1 MTQFSIKVNG
11 EQRHV
16 DADDDTPLL
25 WILRDSLH
33 LRGTKYGCGIAQC
46 GACTVL
52 FNKTAVRSCSLP
64 VSAIGDAEITSIE
77 GAKSIIHETLKRAWV
92 GEDVSQCGYCQ
103 AGQIMN
109 ASALLNRN
117 KNPTDQEIID
127 HMHGNICRCGT
138 YNRIKSAIK
147 RAKDEL

>member
-33 LRGTKYGCGIAQC
+33 LRGTKYGCGIGQC

-52 FNKTAVRSCSLP
+52 FNKTAVRSCSVR
-64 VSAIGDAEITSIE
+64 VSAIGNAEITSIE
-77 GAKSIIHETLKRAWV
+77 GAKSTIHETLKRAWID
-92 GEDVSQCGYCQ
+92 EDVSQCGYCQ

-109 ASALLNRN
+109 ASALLDQN
-117 KNPTDQEIID
+117 KNPTDQEITG

-147 RAKDEL
+147 KAKDEL